1 MSYSFNEEI
10 NDRIEHNK
18 NALICVFGET
28 GSGKSYLSLSLAEQ
42 LDPKFSIERVCF
54 SYKEF
59 MELVQ
64 VGRFEKGSVIVIDEA
79 GALLFSRNFNTI
91 INKTIAIILQT
102 FRQDNLI
109 VFFNVP
115 SVKFVDKVARSLF
128 HYYIEPVG
136 INREENICYAKIK
149 RVFNVQSQEDAL
161 TIFPRYIEDD
171 EVKIVSTIN
180 VKKPTAT
187 LVHAYEQKKRD
198 YRSGLVKTY
207 LNEITDLEEQD
218 KPKDDK
224 ELEYI
229 KKILDRADDLGT
241 FKNGVFKFSEYKI
254 AAILDINLNK
264 AKVLAHKVGFML
276 REQNKARIATD
287 NASGS

>member
-1 MSYSFNEEI
+1 MSYSFNEEVQ
-10 NDRIEHNK
+10 DRIEHNK
-18 NALICVFGET
+18 NALICVQGET

-42 LDPKFSIERVCF
+42 LDPKFTIERVCF

-115 SVKFVDKVARSLF
+115 SIKFVDKVARSLF

-149 RVFNVQSQEDAL
+149 RVFNVQTQEDAL

-180 VKKPTAT
+180 VRKPTAV
-187 LVHAYEQKKRD
+187 LVHAYENKKRE
-198 YRSGLVKTY
+198 YRAGLVRNY
-207 LNEITDLEEQD
+207 LSEITDLEQAEQ
-218 KPKDDK
+218 PKEEK
-224 ELEYI
+224 EVEYV
-229 KKILDRADDLGT
+229 KKILDRIDDLGIVR
-241 FKNGVFKFSEYKI
+241 NGKFTLSEYKV
-254 AAILDINLNK
+254 AGLLDISI
-264 AKVLAHKVGFML
+264 
-276 REQNKARIATD
+276 NKARILSQKVGLMLISQQKPPNATVSLD
-287 NASGS
+287 SP

>member
-1 MSYSFNEEI
+1 MSYSFNEEVS
-10 NDRIEHNK
+10 DRIAHN
-18 NALICVFGET
+18 NALICVQGET

-115 SVKFVDKVARSLF
+115 SIKFVDKVARSLF

-149 RVFNVQSQEDAL
+149 RVFNVQTQEDAL

-180 VKKPTAT
+180 VRKPTAV
-187 LVHAYEQKKRD
+187 LVHAYEQKKRE
-198 YRSGLVKTY
+198 YRAGLVRNY
-207 LNEITDLEEQD
+207 LSEITDLEQAEE
-218 KPKDDK
+218 PKEAK

-229 KKILDRADDLGT
+229 KKILDRADDLGST
-241 FKNGVFKFSEYKI
+241 RNGRFQFSEYKV
-254 AAILDINLNK
+254 AALLDVSLHR
-264 AKVLAHKVGFML
+264 AKLLGQKVSFML
-276 REQNKARIATD
+276 SDQAKSSAVNSDIP
-287 NASGS
+287 SP

>member
-1 MSYSFNEEI
+1 MSYSFNEEVQ
-10 NDRIEHNK
+10 DRIAHNK
-18 NALICVFGET
+18 NALICVQGET

-115 SVKFVDKVARSLF
+115 SIKFVDKVARSLF

-180 VKKPTAT
+180 VKKPTAV

-198 YRSGLVKTY
+198 YRSGLVRTY
-207 LNEITDLEEQD
+207 LSEITDLEQAEQ
-218 KPKDDK
+218 PKEEK
-224 ELEYI
+224 ELDYV
-229 KKILDRADDLGT
+229 KKILDRVDDLGII
-241 FKNGVFKFSEYKI
+241 KNGKFQLNEYKI
-254 AAILDINLNK
+254 AALLDINVHK
-264 AKVLAHKVGFML
+264 AKVLANKVTFML
-276 REQNKARIATD
+276 KDKEKGSVATTPPV
-287 NASGS
+287 SP